1 MTVDVKSHSFFNTF
15 AGIPEVLD
23 KYLLIAGLL
32 LFLCVSANSRREKR
46 SLFWTIILS
55 SLVALLVLTPIVH
68 LLYYQPHPFSL
79 SQLRLLVSEKNDW
92 PFPNGHAAFLF
103 AIATAMYLYRGCINK
118 TVHLAAIATQTSQ
131 TSQDHSISD
140 YHSTSDRIRLQSSTA
155 MMGCSPND

>member
-46 SLFWTIILS
+46 ALFWTIILS
-55 SLVALLVLTPIVH
+55 SLVARLVLTPIVH

-103 AIATAMYLYRGCINK
+103 AISMAMYLYRGCINK
-118 TVHLAAIATQTSQ
+118 LLHLLMFIAFY
-131 TSQDHSISD
+131 SIS
-140 YHSTSDRIRLQSSTA
+140 SSIARIPITSSQNMPIDDVVL
-155 MMGCSPND
+155 

>member
-1 MTVDVKSHSFFNTF
+1 MRSTTALLKQHEPVLIPLKSYDCRCEITLFFNTF

-55 SLVALLVLTPIVH
+55 SLVARLVLTPIVH

-79 SQLRLLVSEKNDW
+79 SQLRLLVSEKND
-92 PFPNGHAAFLF
+92 
-103 AIATAMYLYRGCINK
+103 
-118 TVHLAAIATQTSQ
+118 
-131 TSQDHSISD
+131 
-140 YHSTSDRIRLQSSTA
+140 
-155 MMGCSPND
+155 